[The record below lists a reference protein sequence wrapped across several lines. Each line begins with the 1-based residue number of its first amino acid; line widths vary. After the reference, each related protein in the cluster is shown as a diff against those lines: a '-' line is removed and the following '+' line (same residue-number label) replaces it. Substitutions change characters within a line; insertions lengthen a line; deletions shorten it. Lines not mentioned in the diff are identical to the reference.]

1 MFAVSVCCPRE
12 LIVVGRSTC
21 GLLCGTTCHCSLFP
35 MNIKLLS
42 KTAKVCLSSSL
53 LEEETVNYRSNCSDC
68 VNVHASKAVITTVI
82 MSIRTING
90 AGERK
95 MEREENR
102 KRNGRSEGA
111 MQEDGDKFMSEGD
124 AAKMSKRSQHDTT
137 HESREY
143 PHPVSNQVNE
153 FIQSISH
160 CPPNSRW
167 GLAVKLFVMTQI
179 DLVDPPLKKNFFKVQ
194 RKARM

>member
-68 VNVHASKAVITTVI
+68 VTVHATKAVITTVI

-111 MQEDGDKFMSEGD
+111 TQEDGDKFMSEGD

-137 HESREY
+137 HEY
-143 PHPVSNQVNE
+143 PHPVSNQGNE

-160 CPPNSRW
+160 CPPTPPPNSQTFCDDTNRPCRPASKKSVFQ
-167 GLAVKLFVMTQI
+167 GSKKSMNVKT
-179 DLVDPPLKKNFFKVQ
+179 
-194 RKARM
+194 A